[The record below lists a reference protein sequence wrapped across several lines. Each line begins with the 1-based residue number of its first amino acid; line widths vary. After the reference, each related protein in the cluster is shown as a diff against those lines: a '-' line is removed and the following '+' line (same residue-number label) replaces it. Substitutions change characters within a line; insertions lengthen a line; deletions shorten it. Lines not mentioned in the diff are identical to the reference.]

1 MLICAVSATA
11 HGQQTLSLHDAITA
25 AVNSPT
31 VQVVDGQVDASRGLL
46 RQASLG
52 PNPRL
57 FLQSEDLRPWAND
70 FTFAQ
75 NTEDYGYVG
84 QTFEVDGKRRKRVAV
99 ASANLDRT
107 AAERQ
112 LRIQQISGYTA
123 AAYWTAVA
131 DERIA
136 TLLQQDLAAV
146 DDMVRYHKE
155 RVDAGA
161 MRGVDLI
168 RIQIERDR
176 IYLSLQA
183 AQRDA
188 ELARIDLSR
197 QIGRPVPHDT
207 ALTDDLTPGVEIPR
221 VDLQTAL
228 VQRKDIL
235 IAQDEVRAAEADIKL
250 QRAVGVPNPDLLAGY
265 KRNSGADTAY
275 ASLQMELPFRNR
287 NQGEIARAEAQLR
300 ISQARLEQTRN
311 VVRTEIEAADSNYQ
325 REVTIVRETLPDL
338 REHAKQN
345 LAILTEAYRIGG
357 VDLLRYIDAER
368 TSIDVEVTALRTL
381 AELQQAALRLQL
393 AYGVQP

>member
-1 MLICAVSATA
+1 MLICAISTVT

-31 VQVVDGQVDASRGLL
+31 VQIADGQVDASRGML
-46 RQASLG
+46 RQAALG

-57 FLQSEDLRPWAND
+57 YLQSEDLRPWADD
-70 FTFAQ
+70 FTFSQ
-75 NTEDYGYVG
+75 KTEDYGYVG
-84 QTFEVDGKRRKRVAV
+84 QTLEIDGKRRKRVAV
-99 ASANLDRT
+99 ASANLDRST
-107 AAERQ
+107 AERQ
-112 LRIQQISGYTA
+112 LRMQQSAGYAA

-146 DDMVRYHKE
+146 DEMVRYHKE

-176 IYLSLQA
+176 IYLSLEA
-183 AQRDA
+183 AERDA

-197 QIGRPVPHDT
+197 QIGRNVPHDT
-207 ALTDDLTPGVEIPR
+207 ALTDDLMAVPEIPR

-228 VQRKDIL
+228 AQRK
-235 IAQDEVRAAEADIKL
+235 AAEADIKL
-250 QRAVGVPNPDLLAGY
+250 QRAIGVPNPDLLAGY
-265 KRNSGADTAY
+265 KRNAGADTAY
-275 ASLQMELPFRNR
+275 ASLQIDLPFRNR

-300 ISQARLEQTRN
+300 ISQARLEQTRI
-311 VVRTEIEAADSNYQ
+311 VVRAEIDAANENYQ
-325 REVTIVRETLPDL
+325 REMTIVRQPLPDM

-345 LAILTEAYRIGG
+345 LAILSEAYRIGG

-381 AELQQAALRLQL
+381 AGLQQAALRLQL